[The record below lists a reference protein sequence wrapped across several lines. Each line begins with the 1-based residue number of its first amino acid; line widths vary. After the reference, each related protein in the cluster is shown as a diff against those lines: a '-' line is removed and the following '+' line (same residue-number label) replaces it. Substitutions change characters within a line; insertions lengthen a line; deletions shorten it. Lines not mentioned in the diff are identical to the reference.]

1 MNQQEIEFILQQ
13 GEGQFIEFKE
23 SYNASIAKEI
33 VAFANAS
40 GGKIFLGVNDSS
52 EIQGISISNFF

>member
-1 MNQQEIEFILQQ
+1 LPKEELDFILSE

-23 SYNASIAKEI
+23 KLDRTLAKEI

-40 GGKIFLGVNDSS
+40 GEEYFL
-52 EIQGISISNFF
+52 ELLTTAKL

>member
-1 MNQQEIEFILQQ
+1 MNNLEFVLQA

-23 SYNASIAKEI
+23 SLDKTLSKEI

-40 GGKIFLGVNDSS
+40 GGSIF
-52 EIQGISISNFF
+52 